1 MSDHDD
7 NDNDQELQEETTTNA
22 PKFEDYSD
30 MDQTQIPIF
39 EKNAGTDCFKKGDY
53 FEATRHYA
61 KAVMAYQFFIK
72 DGVVNDPEE
81 IKKLTQEIYLPCS
94 LNLSLCYIKQ
104 KEYQMGKDFANK
116 SLEVDANNIKGLY
129 RRGICF
135 MNLQEFKAA
144 GEDFKRILEIDPNND
159 DAKQAWEQL
168 IKKKEQ
174 IKQKQKA
181 ISEKM
186 LNSLSYED
194 KIVTNTKKGKKNW
207 LREKYDWLKQ
217 ILCVRKK
224 AKKN

>member
-1 MSDHDD
+1 MSDHEDKE
-7 NDNDQELQEETTTNA
+7 NEIQEETTSNP
-22 PKFEDYSD
+22 PKFEDYSN
-30 MDQTQIPIF
+30 MDKTQIPIF
-39 EKNAGTDCFKKGDY
+39 EKNAGTECFKKGDY

-61 KAVMAYQFFIK
+61 KAVMAYQFLIK

-81 IKKLTQEIYLPCS
+81 MQKLTQEIYLPCN

-116 SLEVDANNIKGLY
+116 ALEVEANNVKGLY
-129 RRGICF
+129 RRGICL

-144 GEDFKRILEIDPNND
+144 GEDIKRILEIEPNNE
-159 DAKQAWEQL
+159 DAKLAWEQL
-168 IKKKEQ
+168 LKKKEQ
-174 IKQKQKA
+174 IKQRQKA

-186 LNSLSYED
+186 LNSLNYED
-194 KIVTNTKKGKKNW
+194 KIETQKSNGKKSW
-207 LREKYDWLKQ
+207 FRQKYDWLKQ

>member
-1 MSDHDD
+1 MSDHEENEDKE
-7 NDNDQELQEETTTNA
+7 QQEETTSNP

-30 MDQTQIPIF
+30 MDKTQIPIF
-39 EKNAGTDCFKKGDY
+39 EKNAGTECFKKGDY

-61 KAVMAYQFFIK
+61 KAVMAYQFLIK

-81 IKKLTQEIYLPCS
+81 MQKLTQEIYLPCN
-94 LNLSLCYIKQ
+94 LNLSLCYLKQ

-116 SLEVDANNIKGLY
+116 ALEVEGNNIKGLY
-129 RRGICF
+129 RRGVCL

-144 GEDFKRILEIDPNND
+144 GEDFKRILEVDPNND

-168 IKKKEQ
+168 LKKKEQ

-186 LNSLSYED
+186 LNSLNYED
-194 KIVTNTKKGKKNW
+194 KIESQKKKNEKKNW
-207 LREKYDWLKQ
+207 FREKYDWLKQ

-224 AKKN
+224 AKNK